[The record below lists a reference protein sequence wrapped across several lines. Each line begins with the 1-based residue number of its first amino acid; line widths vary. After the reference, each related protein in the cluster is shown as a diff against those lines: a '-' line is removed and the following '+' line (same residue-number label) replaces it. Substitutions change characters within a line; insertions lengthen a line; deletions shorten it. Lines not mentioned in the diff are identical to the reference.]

1 MSILVNGSTRLIV
14 QGFTGVEGRRHAAAC
29 AEYGTKVVGG
39 VSPSRAGS
47 SLDGVAIFGSV
58 FSARKETGADA
69 SVIFVP
75 PAAAMDAILEA
86 LDAGIATIVCVTEGV
101 PTLDMV
107 RIRRVLPDYPGSR
120 LIGPNCP
127 GVISPGS
134 AKVGI
139 MPGAA
144 YSPGRVGVVSRSG
157 TLMYEAAGQLG
168 ALDIGQSTCVGIGGD
183 PVPGSGFVEM
193 LTLFEADEDTD
204 AVLLIGEIGGEAEEA
219 AAAYIR
225 SSMTKPV
232 AAFVAGASAPPGR
245 RMGHAGAIAGTAGGT
260 AAAKK
265 AALMAAGVI
274 VARDPGSIG
283 QVVSVILGD

>member
-39 VSPSRAGS
+39 VSPSRAGT
-47 SLDGVAIFGSV
+47 SLDGVPVFGSV

-168 ALDIGQSTCVGIGGD
+168 ALGIGQSTCVGIGGD

-193 LTLFEADEDTD
+193 LELFQADDGTD

-245 RMGHAGAIAGTAGGT
+245 RMGHAGAIAGAAGGS

-265 AALMAAGVI
+265 AALMSAGVI

-283 QVVSVILGD
+283 EAVSCILVD